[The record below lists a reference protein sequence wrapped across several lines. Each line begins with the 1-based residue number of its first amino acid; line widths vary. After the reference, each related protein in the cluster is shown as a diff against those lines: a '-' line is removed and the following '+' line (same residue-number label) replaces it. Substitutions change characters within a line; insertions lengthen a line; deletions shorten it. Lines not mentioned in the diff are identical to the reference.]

1 MLAQVADD
9 VNVAQNVA
17 FVIIAVPMVLAALL
31 VVTTKNVVHA
41 ALWLVVVLGGIA
53 AQYILAAAE
62 FVAVSQVLVYIG
74 AVMVLFLFGIM
85 LTRAQIGKEFGLNNR
100 GWAIGIPVA
109 VVLLGLLTWVI
120 VDAYEDTKLPEQ
132 EGADP
137 DRPRSPTRC
146 SRRTWCRSSGSR
158 SSSSP
163 PPSAR
168 WSWPGRTD
176 PCSRRIRPCPRS
188 GRDLCQQLRRIPP
201 RSPFGTIPAQMGE
214 RTDVFA
220 VNFLLLGA
228 VLFCIG
234 VFGVIARRNAVMVL
248 MSVELILNAVN
259 LNLIA
264 FALMNGN
271 VDGQVF
277 ALYVIAVAAAE
288 VGVGLAMVLL
298 VYRNRRSIA
307 LDELSEMKG

>member
-1 MLAQVADD
+1 M
-9 VNVAQNVA
+9 
-17 FVIIAVPMVLAALL
+17 
-31 VVTTKNVVHA
+31 
-41 ALWLVVVLGGIA
+41 
-53 AQYILAAAE
+53 
-62 FVAVSQVLVYIG
+62 
-74 AVMVLFLFGIM
+74 
-85 LTRAQIGKEFGLNNR
+85 
-100 GWAIGIPVA
+100 
-109 VVLLGLLTWVI
+109 
-120 VDAYEDTKLPEQ
+120 
-132 EGADP
+132 
-137 DRPRSPTRC
+137 
-146 SRRTWCRSSGSR
+146 
-158 SSSSP
+158 
-163 PPSAR
+163 
-168 WSWPGRTD
+168 
-176 PCSRRIRPCPRS
+176 
-188 GRDLCQQLRRIPP
+188 
-201 RSPFGTIPAQMGE
+201 
-214 RTDVFA
+214 FA

-307 LDELSEMKG
+307 LDELSRDEGLRWS